1 MNSRNMIPYQE
12 LSRCLQSKTL
22 SSRNMNSRNMIPYQ
36 ELSNTVWTMFAK
48 QDFPYQELSSTVWT
62 MFAKQDFKFKK
73 HEFKKHDS
81 ISRVE

>member
-1 MNSRNMIPYQE
+1 
-12 LSRCLQSKTL
+12 
-22 SSRNMNSRNMIPYQ
+22 MIPYQ

-48 QDFPYQELSSTVWT
+48 QDFKFKKHEFKNMIPYQELSNTVWT